1 MKLSKFTPV
10 GLIWFSDFLDSVRA
24 TGAGA
29 VPEHILTD
37 ADFSTVVASVDVPD
51 QQFGSRL
58 EAAEFLDRLFT
69 AANLSDA
76 ERDAGLWAWL
86 AARYFTV
93 LCRTSGGVLKPGERA
108 RWILEATN
116 FQRYYRHLLA
126 GPYFIYRAHRDDP
139 TRARALLCGSVNA
152 PGDVAE
158 QLASRIELV
167 SNRALVEVASR
178 LYVDPTTGKL
188 KR

>member
-10 GLIWFSDFLDSVRA
+10 GLVSFSAFLDSVRETG
-24 TGAGA
+24 TGA
-29 VPEHILTD
+29 VSEHLLTD
-37 ADFSTVVASVDVPD
+37 PAFSTVIADVDVPD
-51 QQFGSRL
+51 QQFDSRL

-69 AANLSDA
+69 TAKLSDA

-93 LCRTSGGVLKPGERA
+93 LCRTTKGQLRPGERA

-126 GPYFIYRAHRDDP
+126 GPYFIHRAHRDDP
-139 TRARALLCGSVNA
+139 ARACA
-152 PGDVAE
+152 AMRTGD
-158 QLASRIELV
+158 R
-167 SNRALVEVASR
+167 
-178 LYVDPTTGKL
+178 TG
-188 KR
+188 